1 MDSPK
6 IGSSALTRILLV
18 DDFEPFRKSVRCL
31 IRQTTES
38 VVLYEV
44 SDGLVAVQ
52 KAEELR
58 PNLILLDIGLPSLN
72 GIEVAR
78 QIRDLAPESKII
90 FVTTESSP
98 EFVREALNL
107 GAHGYVVKSR
117 ITSDLLAAAEAVLQG
132 GQFVS
137 PGLVGNNRTDAT
149 DTRVLPFFIPADS
162 TYAGTERRKVP
173 RNHAV
178 QFYSDDSSF
187 LVALTH
193 FVKSALEAG
202 NSVIVV
208 ATESH
213 RDSVLRRLQPLGVD
227 IGAAIEQGRYVSL
240 DAAAVLSTFMVNDLP
255 DPVRFLEVAG
265 NRIMAA
271 AKAAK
276 GKPPRVAVCGEC
288 DPPLWTLAKGE
299 AAIRMEQLWNEI
311 AKTYDV
317 DILCGYPLGRFHGTQ
332 SRHLFQ
338 RICAEHSAV
347 L

>member
-6 IGSSALTRILLV
+6 IGSSALKRILLV
-18 DDFEPFRKSVRCL
+18 DDFEPFRKVVRSL
-31 IRQTTES
+31 IKSPEFVIS
-38 VVLYEV
+38 CEV
-44 SDGLVAVQ
+44 SDGLEAVQ
-52 KAEELR
+52 KTEELR
-58 PNLILLDIGLPSLN
+58 PDLILLDIGLPSLN

-78 QIRDLAPESKII
+78 RIRLLAPESKII
-90 FVTTESSP
+90 FLTAESSP

-107 GAHGYVVKSR
+107 GAQGYVVKTR
-117 ITSDLLAAAEAVLQG
+117 VASDLLAAVESVLQG

-137 PGLVGNNRTDAT
+137 PGSLGHNRTDAIGT
-149 DTRVLPFFIPADS
+149 LVPPFIMQADS
-162 TYAGTERRKVP
+162 TFADKEKRESP

-178 QFYSDDSSF
+178 QFYFDDASF

-193 FVKSALEAG
+193 FVKFALEAG
-202 NSVIVV
+202 NAVIVV

-213 RDSVLRRLQPLGVD
+213 RDSLLRRLQSLGVD
-227 IGAAIEQGRYVSL
+227 IDAAIEQGRYVSL
-240 DAAAVLSTFMVNDLP
+240 DVAAVLSTFMVNDLS
-255 DPVRFLEVAG
+255 DPVRFLEAAG

-276 GKPPRVAVCGEC
+276 GKPPRVSVCGEC
-288 DPPLWTLAKGE
+288 APLLSMFGKGE

-317 DILCGYPLGRFHGTQ
+317 DILCGYPLGKFHGKQ
-332 SRHLFQ
+332 GRRLFQ

-347 L
+347 M